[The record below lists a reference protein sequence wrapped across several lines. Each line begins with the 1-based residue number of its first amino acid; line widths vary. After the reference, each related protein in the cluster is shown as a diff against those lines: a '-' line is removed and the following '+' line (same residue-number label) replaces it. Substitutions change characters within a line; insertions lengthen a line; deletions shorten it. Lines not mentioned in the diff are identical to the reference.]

1 VSVGW
6 NVSRCWLTL
15 PDCVA
20 VRQDGAGR
28 RTRPPSRNALS
39 AVFQREGGRFFFFNL
54 LSVVPYCPLLIVEF
68 KWRRLFVFLL
78 FICLFIRVA
87 GLYCFGS
94 DEGSRV
100 TQTASSWAEQSGERK
115 GMDQELEPQVQPF

>member
-1 VSVGW
+1 M
-6 NVSRCWLTL
+6 
-15 PDCVA
+15 
-20 VRQDGAGR
+20 
-28 RTRPPSRNALS
+28 
-39 AVFQREGGRFFFFNL
+39 
-54 LSVVPYCPLLIVEF
+54 
-68 KWRRLFVFLL
+68 FLL

-115 GMDQELEPQVQPF
+115 GMDQELEPQVRPF